1 MRDSVTM
8 KRAPVPLRLRDR
20 VVDTEKSPLV
30 EVLLGFIVDDCEA
43 MIVVNVTVCLLDTST
58 VGR

>member
-1 MRDSVTM
+1 M